1 MEADHVEWQ
10 REYAQVQRM
19 KKNTDYGTKISDIP
33 KQERPYEKC
42 EHFGPEALSDAEL
55 LAVVL
60 RSGAEGVSA
69 LQMSRDILR
78 SLGSGG
84 IAMLHCAGLED
95 LLEIRGIGP
104 VKAMQIRCIAELSRR
119 IAQAKIGAEDELVY
133 NDPKV
138 IGSYYMEEMRH
149 ENQEI
154 VIVLCLSSKGRLLGK
169 KMVSRGSVNAA
180 FLDPRE
186 IYKEALSRRAAS
198 IILLHN
204 HPSGDP
210 SPSAED
216 IEITNRIAQAGE
228 LIGIPLLDHLI
239 IGDRSYISM
248 RQSRIL

>member
-1 MEADHVEWQ
+1 
-10 REYAQVQRM
+10 M
-19 KKNTDYGTKISDIP
+19 KKNTNHGTKMSDIP

-42 EHFGPEALSDAEL
+42 EHFGPESLTDAEL
-55 LAVVL
+55 LAVLL

-69 LQMSRDILR
+69 LEMSRAILK
-78 SLGSGG
+78 SLGNGS
-84 IAMLHCAGLED
+84 IAMLHNAGLED
-95 LLEIRGIGP
+95 LLLIRGVGR
-104 VKAMQIRCIAELSRR
+104 VKAIQIRCIAELSRR

-133 NDPKV
+133 DSPEV

-169 KMVSRGSVNAA
+169 KLVSRGSINAA
-180 FLDPRE
+180 ILDPRE

-210 SPSAED
+210 SPSSED

-228 LIGIPLLDHLI
+228 LIGIPLLDHLV
-239 IGDRSYISM
+239 IGDRAFVSM
-248 RQSRIL
+248 RQSHIL

>member
-1 MEADHVEWQ
+1 
-10 REYAQVQRM
+10 
-19 KKNTDYGTKISDIP
+19 
-33 KQERPYEKC
+33 
-42 EHFGPEALSDAEL
+42 
-55 LAVVL
+55 
-60 RSGAEGVSA
+60 
-69 LQMSRDILR
+69 
-78 SLGSGG
+78 
-84 IAMLHCAGLED
+84 MLHCAGLED

-228 LIGIPLLDHLI
+228 LIGIPLLDHLV
-239 IGDRSYISM
+239 IGDRSYVSM